1 MVVVAGILFLVMVV
15 CFLIYIVNA
24 VVDTIDTNSE
34 RGEIIE
40 DFFRYY
46 KKVEKSSAYIHLT
59 FKQFL
64 AFYNVMP
71 KRWEAFYY
79 KNIYF
84 IYTNEAEDRFH
95 VVFTTYGEQLKYR
108 IWKKN
113 KAKHDDMLSGA
124 RQMNKFIDS
133 VRADSKRAEEE
144 AVREANE
151 LRERISK
158 ELEKGENNVSMGR

>member
-1 MVVVAGILFLVMVV
+1 MIVAASILFLVMIVY
-15 CFLIYIVNA
+15 FLIYIIDA

-46 KKVEKSSAYIHLT
+46 KKVEKSSTYIHLT

-71 KRWEAFYY
+71 ERWEAFYY

-84 IYTNEAEDRFH
+84 IYTNEVEDRFH

-144 AVREANE
+144 AMREVDE
-151 LRERISK
+151 LRERIAK
-158 ELEKGENNVSMGR
+158 ELEGRK

>member
-15 CFLIYIVNA
+15 CFLIYIVVS
-24 VVDTIDTNSE
+24 VVDSFDDSKRDLIS
-34 RGEIIE
+34 
-40 DFFRYY
+40 DFFRYH
-46 KKVEKSSAYIHLT
+46 KKIKKDSICIHLT

-71 KRWEAFYY
+71 ERWDAFDYT
-79 KNIYF
+79 NIYF
-84 IYTNEAEDRFH
+84 IYTNEVGDKFH

-113 KAKHDDMLSGA
+113 KVKHDDMLSGA

-144 AVREANE
+144 AMCEADE

-158 ELEKGENNVSMGR
+158 ELEKGENHVSMGR

>member
-1 MVVVAGILFLVMVV
+1 MVVAAGILFLVMVV
-15 CFLIYIVNA
+15 SFLIYIVVS
-24 VVDTIDTNSE
+24 VVDSFDYDKKDLIS
-34 RGEIIE
+34 
-40 DFFRYY
+40 DFFRYH
-46 KKVEKSSAYIHLT
+46 KKIEKGSIYIHLT

-64 AFYNVMP
+64 AFYNIMP

-124 RQMNKFIDS
+124 RQMNKFIYS

-151 LRERISK
+151 LHERISK
-158 ELEKGENNVSMGR
+158 ELEEKGENNVSMGR